1 MDIDRLIQLDMR
13 LVDHFGVE
21 WNDLDNEKREMEEEN
36 NRYED
41 LRWDREGLEGEERGR
56 VPMILRASEQI
67 ALGGQ

>member
-21 WNDLDNEKREMEEEN
+21 WNDRDNEKREREEEN

-41 LRWDREGLEGEERGR
+41 LRRDRVRGRREREGTDDIE
-56 VPMILRASEQI
+56 SF
-67 ALGGQ
+67 